1 MSEDALK
8 LAQQIA
14 HEVWEKYDDTHGYR
28 TEKQEAN
35 ASVPTDNPDNIW
47 FFWNQFDPRNQAEF
61 VARVATHKAEET
73 DAMIELIN
81 WCLTQPSL

>member
-28 TEKQEAN
+28 TEKQERN
-35 ASVPTDNPDNIW
+35 DNHPTNDPDCMW
-47 FFWNQFDPRNQAEF
+47 FFWNQFDENNQNEF
-61 VARVATHKAEET
+61 IGGVIDRLPS
-73 DAMIELIN
+73 ELAIDILA
-81 WCLTQPSL
+81 WIQKIPDL